1 MSRTRKRT
9 VATMQIL
16 KREAMQRSLCTP
28 NKKLARQLG
37 LSPGYISKIIWHLN
51 HDPTFEFGS
60 TLPPGPLEPEKI
72 S

>member
-1 MSRTRKRT
+1 MSRPRKRT
-9 VATMQIL
+9 DATMQIL
-16 KREAMQRSLCTP
+16 RHEALQRSLCTP

-51 HDPTFEFGS
+51 HDPEFEMGS

-72 S
+72 A